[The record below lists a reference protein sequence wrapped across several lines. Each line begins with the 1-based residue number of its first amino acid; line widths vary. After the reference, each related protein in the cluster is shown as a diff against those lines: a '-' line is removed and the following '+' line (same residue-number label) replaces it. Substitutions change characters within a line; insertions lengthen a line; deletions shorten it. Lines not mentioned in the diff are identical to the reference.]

1 MKRTDHPHIVKM
13 YEFYKDE
20 KNYYIVMELWN
31 GGELL
36 DVILKNKTVTETIAA
51 GYMKQ
56 ILSTIVYCHSKNI
69 VHRDLKPENM
79 LFSS

>member
-20 KNYYIVMELWN
+20 KNYYIVMELCD

-36 DVILKNKTVTETIAA
+36 DVILKNKSITET
-51 GYMKQ
+51 
-56 ILSTIVYCHSKNI
+56 
-69 VHRDLKPENM
+69 
-79 LFSS
+79 